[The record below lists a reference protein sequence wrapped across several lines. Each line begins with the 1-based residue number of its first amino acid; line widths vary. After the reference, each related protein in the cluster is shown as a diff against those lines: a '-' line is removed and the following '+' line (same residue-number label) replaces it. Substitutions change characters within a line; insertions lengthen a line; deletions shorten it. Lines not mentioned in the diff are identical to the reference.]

1 MTNKLRAI
9 LDFKQG
15 DIIHYDDGINV
26 SDILIESIHVP
37 QIGYNITVYMQNLK
51 DKSKFNIEGYE
62 LPLQYKL

>member
-1 MTNKLRAI
+1 MTMKLRAI

-15 DIIHYDDGINV
+15 DIIHYDDGTSV

-51 DKSKFNIEGYE
+51 E
-62 LPLQYKL
+62 